1 MGIQSGM
8 IKFTG
13 TVGELNG
20 YYVNGKYIL
29 RKAGGGFNGEA
40 IRTHPKMVR
49 VRENASEFGR
59 CSTTNKVFRQALH
72 ELLAGLPNTSL
83 YRRLLRC
90 FTQIKDLD
98 TVHPRGSRYIY
109 QGLTIPSG
117 KELLQ
122 KFDFTPNEDPKVHFG
137 GNWTVAWDPA
147 LLSLT
152 SLKAARV
159 PFPPSATHVQLT
171 YGILLFDYKT
181 LTGRFAMEP
190 PVLLE
195 QGFSETQLA
204 LPFSVPE
211 GPGIKHLFVKLQ
223 YVQQQAN
230 DLLPLQEKQA
240 LGLVA
245 LSE

>member
-1 MGIQSGM
+1 MGIQSGI

-20 YYVNGKYIL
+20 YYANGKYIL

-40 IRTHPKMVR
+40 IRTKPEMVR
-49 VRENASEFGR
+49 VREHASEFGR
-59 CSTTNKVFRQALH
+59 CSTTNKVFRLALH

-98 TVHPRGSRYIY
+98 TVHSRGSRRIF
-109 QGLTIPSG
+109 QGLTTPEG

-122 KFDFTPNEDPKVHFG
+122 KFAFTPHEDPKAHLG
-137 GNWTVAWDPA
+137 GNWTVNWNAA
-147 LLSLT
+147 TLSLT
-152 SLKAARV
+152 SLNTARV
-159 PFPPSATHVQLT
+159 PFPPSATHLTLT
-171 YGILLFDYKT
+171 YGVLVFDYET

-195 QGFSETQLA
+195 QGFVETALS
-204 LPFSVPE
+204 LPFSLPE
-211 GPGIKHLFVKLQ
+211 GPGMKHLFVKLQ
-223 YVQQQAN
+223 YGQSHGHEV
-230 DLLPLQEKQA
+230 LPLKEKQA
-240 LGLVA
+240 LGLIA
-245 LSE
+245 LTH